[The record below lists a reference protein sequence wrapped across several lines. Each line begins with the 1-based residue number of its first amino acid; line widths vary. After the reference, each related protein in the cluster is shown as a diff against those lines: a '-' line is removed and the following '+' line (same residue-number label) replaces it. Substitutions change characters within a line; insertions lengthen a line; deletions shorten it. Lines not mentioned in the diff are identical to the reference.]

1 MFEEKA
7 AKKGHSSLVTE
18 AHMFVE
24 ELGTSLTP
32 EHSDLSCNSHK
43 GSEGLIEGTK
53 VKEHLKKAAMDK
65 LKKKNSKPEKWH
77 AHLPSSPWQDEG
89 LREDGC
95 FARLR
100 EWTSA
105 PIHTIAG
112 VMEL

>member
-18 AHMFVE
+18 AHKFVE
-24 ELGTSLTP
+24 ELGTSLTL

-65 LKKKNSKPEKWH
+65 LKKKTASPKSGMRICLL
-77 AHLPSSPWQDEG
+77 LPG
-89 LREDGC
+89 KTRGC
-95 FARLR
+95 VRTDALL
-100 EWTSA
+100 
-105 PIHTIAG
+105 G
-112 VMEL
+112 